1 MYSKSA
7 LAGVAKDQLEEFGR
21 LKNFVAREKLSD
33 LRTYSGKA
41 ALVVKGVRRCGKS
54 ALLKQLMNAQFMN
67 QFYYF
72 NFDDDRV
79 LEFETR
85 DFQTLMEAFL
95 ASFGPKA
102 VVFFDEI
109 QIVHG
114 WELFINRL
122 LREDYKVFITGSN
135 ADLLS
140 RELGTHLTGR
150 HVDFELYPFSFS
162 EFLNAKKIT
171 VSSGG
176 LSTREMTVISKAFN
190 EFLVRGGMPEAIVFD
205 NDAVLSQVIND
216 IIQKDVIRRYNIRK
230 PNEFRNIL
238 NFLLNNVGN
247 KITFY
252 SISKNFGIRS
262 SNTVKKYIGYAE
274 ETYLIFTINRFDKKI
289 KQLEKHPKKIY
300 CVDNGIV
307 VKNSLGIL
315 QKQGALLENVVAVE
329 LKRRGQLFYYYVN
342 KNGSETDF
350 VVENTK
356 TLQAIQV
363 CLDPSD
369 PKTREREEKALV
381 LTLHELELNSGTVIT
396 FEYEEKKKIDGKTI
410 EYAPAWKWLIENQ

>member
-1 MYSKSA
+1 MFSKSA
-7 LAGVAKDQLEEFGR
+7 LANVAKDQLEEFGR
-21 LKNFVAREKLSD
+21 LKDFVVREKLFALQS
-33 LRTYSGKA
+33 YSGKA

-54 ALLKQLMNAQFMN
+54 TLLKQLMEGQFDN

-79 LEFETR
+79 LGFEAR
-85 DFQTLMEAFL
+85 DFQVLMETFL
-95 ASFGPKA
+95 EVFGKKP

-162 EFLNAKKIT
+162 EFLTAKKIGIP
-171 VSSGG
+171 SAGF
-176 LSTREMTVISKAFN
+176 STLEKVEISKAFN

-205 NDAVLSQVIND
+205 NDAILSQVIND
-216 IIQKDVIRRYNIRK
+216 IIQKDVIRRYNLRK
-230 PNEFRNIL
+230 PNEFRNVL

-247 KITFY
+247 KITY
-252 SISKNFGIRS
+252 NSISKNFQIRS
-262 SNTVKKYIGYAE
+262 SNTVQKYVGYAE
-274 ETYLIFTINRFDKKI
+274 EAYLVFMVNLFDKKI
-289 KQLEKHPKKIY
+289 KRLEKNPKKIY

-307 VKNSLGIL
+307 AKNSLGIL
-315 QKQGALLENVVAVE
+315 EKKGALLENLVAIE
-329 LKRRGQLFYYYVN
+329 LKRRGQPFYYYVN

-350 VVENTK
+350 VIETRK
-356 TLQAIQV
+356 GSQAIQV
-363 CLDPSD
+363 CLNPNESQ
-369 PKTREREEKALV
+369 TQEREQKAL
-381 LTLHELELNSGTVIT
+381 LATINELKLKKGLVIT
-396 FEYEEKKKIDGKTI
+396 LDFEETKKIDGKTI
-410 EYAPAWKWLIENQ
+410 EYSTAWKWLLKK